1 MSKDAKGQPADRSE
15 LDRLLAQAKQTETI
29 AALEI
34 KALLSLRSE
43 KSPWTLARQ
52 IRARGLL
59 DELDVGIKNL
69 LARRRDLQLRLK
81 VMSHAVQ
88 AARTYAKIG
97 QAIR

>member
-1 MSKDAKGQPADRSE
+1 MTKDSKDRPADRLQ
-15 LDRLLAQAKQTETI
+15 LDRLLAQAKQTETM

-34 KALLSLRSE
+34 RALMDLRSE
-43 KSPWTLARQ
+43 RSPWTLARQ

-59 DELDVGIKNL
+59 DELDTMIKSL
-69 LARRRDLQLRLK
+69 HARRRDLQLRLK

-88 AARTYAKIG
+88 AARTYAKIA

>member
-1 MSKDAKGQPADRSE
+1 MTSDSEDQPADRSQ
-15 LDRLLAQAKQTETI
+15 LDRLLALAKQTEMM
-29 AALEI
+29 AMLEI
-34 KALLSLRSE
+34 RALTDLRSE

-59 DELDVGIKNL
+59 DELDTSIKNL
-69 LARRRDLQLRLK
+69 NASRRDLQLRLK

-88 AARTYAKIG
+88 AARTYAKIA